1 MRAPVSAIPSFYLYG
16 EPQRAVREGFVHV
29 ESLDDRSRPSEWTIQ
44 PHLHRDLNHVILIG
58 EGGGTMRAE
67 GVACAFDSPALLL
80 IPAGVVHGFEWHS
93 ESRGWVI
100 TLADAYVTQLAERD
114 RDLGRLFLHA
124 QAVALDGDDRGVIE
138 RSVSQMLR
146 ELGWIG
152 PAQRSAVEAEV
163 LAILVRALRRAQ
175 VARLEGDA
183 PGRQALVVA
192 QLRERI
198 EARFRA
204 RESVAAQAAA
214 LGVSETAL
222 RLACARVG
230 GLSPSAMLDE
240 RTMLEARR
248 LLLYTDMSVNEIAWS
263 VGFEDPAY
271 FSRFFTR
278 HAGQSPRRFRAARG
292 G

>member
-67 GVACAFDSPALLL
+67 GVACAFDAPALLL

-93 ESRGWVI
+93 ESLGWVI
-100 TLADAYVTQLAERD
+100 TLADSYVTQLAERD

-124 QAVALDGDDRGVIE
+124 QAVALDGEDRGAIE

-192 QLRERI
+192 QLREQI
-198 EARFRA
+198 EVRFRE

-248 LLLYTDMSVNEIAWS
+248 LLLYTDMSVHQIAWS